1 MSGITE
7 DLDGAA
13 SILLKAPSLGGDR
26 QRCPSLLTDGVDD
39 PGILFVTFT
48 RGAEA
53 CIDQLGEQADDASNL
68 VVITVGDAGGT
79 ADREDVETR
88 NVASASDLTGLG
100 IEIGQVITEGE
111 APVTVCFDSLTSMLQ
126 YVEFETAFEF
136 LHTLTGRFYA
146 ADARAHYH
154 VDPGAH
160 DEKQLAGIESLFDA
174 SVDLAGEEPVVRTR
188 DVIQ

>member
-1 MSGITE
+1 MSRITAE
-7 DLDGAA
+7 LDGAA
-13 SILLKAPSLGGDR
+13 SILLKAPSMGGDR
-26 QRCPSLLTDGVDD
+26 ERCRSLLTGDVDD
-39 PGILFVTFT
+39 PGVLFVTFT

-53 CIDQLGEQADDASNL
+53 CIDQLGDHGDEVSNL
-68 VVITVGDAGGT
+68 GVITVGDAGGT
-79 ADREDVETR
+79 ADRDDVETR

-100 IEIGQVITEGE
+100 IEIGQVIAEWE

-126 YVEFETAFEF
+126 YVEFETAYEF

-160 DEKQLAGIESLFDA
+160 DEQHLAGIESLFDA
-174 SVDLAGEEPVVRTR
+174 SVDLAGDEPEVRTR